1 MWSSMILSYIDR
13 VSNFVMEDVRLFL
26 SVFGS
31 GCLLD
36 CSFAKTPG
44 AQIRHTEY
52 SGAPGAA

>member
-1 MWSSMILSYIDR
+1 MQDAM
-13 VSNFVMEDVRLFL
+13 LFL

-44 AQIRHTEY
+44 AQIGVRGCF
-52 SGAPGAA
+52 GAPGAAEFWYTWNGDLAL

>member
-1 MWSSMILSYIDR
+1 MILSYIDR
-13 VSNFVMEDVRLFL
+13 VSNFVMEDVMLFL

-31 GCLLD
+31 GYLLD

-44 AQIRHTEY
+44 AQIGHRGC